1 MLSEYVQIQK
11 PKFVGWTNIF
21 RNALSQFAGTVVK
34 LAVGFCLMPFI
45 VDRIG
50 VTAFGIWVLVN
61 SLVGYMG
68 LLQMGLPLTLT
79 KKSAEILAKGDKE
92 ELNRTVSTIF
102 IFCFLIGILVAALI
116 FCLSFSLHQ
125 VFNIPSEESDT
136 FKKILWIISLQL
148 LLDFPMS
155 IWPGLLTGLQDYHI
169 KNGITILS
177 NLLKAIAIVLL
188 LNIGF
193 GLISL
198 ILLTFVMSVFE
209 WLVSMLW
216 VRKRIPYLCIRVV
229 WFEPARLKD
238 LLSFSGVMFIWGI
251 AGTTVQQADR
261 IIIGLFLPVASIT
274 IYEVGARLSYYS
286 KQLTHSAL
294 WILLPAASDLNAK
307 AEKTALQTLYLK
319 TTKYLV
325 GAYTGIVVVLLL
337 FGKEFIDL
345 WMGEGFEESVWIMYI
360 LLIGNLYQSQ
370 NVVAHVML
378 GGMGKLRIL
387 AKVMIAYPIINI
399 ILNISFVTQWGLI
412 GVALATTFTFVILE
426 TYFIF
431 YITKVFETSFLSLL
445 EKCYLS
451 AAISSIPPIVVI
463 YYVKSMLIVDSWAR
477 LFLGILLFLATYFLS
492 FWIFGTSRQEK
503 ATVKSLAFGMLN
515 QRARF

>member
-1 MLSEYVQIQK
+1 MLSEYVEIRK
-11 PKFVGWTNIF
+11 PRFAGWTKIF
-21 RNALSQFAGTVVK
+21 RNVLSQFAGTVVT
-34 LAVGFCLMPFI
+34 LAVGFFLMPFI
-45 VDRIG
+45 VHRIG
-50 VTAFGIWVLVN
+50 VTAFGIWMLVN

-68 LLQMGLPLTLT
+68 LLQMGLTPTLV
-79 KKSAEILAKGDKE
+79 KKSAEILAKGEKE
-92 ELNRTVSTIF
+92 ELNRTVTTIF
-102 IFCFLIGILVAALI
+102 TLYLLSGILAAALI

-148 LLDFPMS
+148 LLGFPMS

-169 KNGITILS
+169 RNGITILS
-177 NLLKAIAIVLL
+177 NFLKAIATILL
-188 LNIGF
+188 LSIGF

-198 ILLTFVMSVFE
+198 ILLGFALSVFE

-216 VRKRIPYLCIRVV
+216 VRRRIPYLCIRVV
-229 WFEPARLKD
+229 RFEPARLKD
-238 LLSFSGVMFIWGI
+238 LVSFSGVMFIWGI
-251 AGTTVQQADR
+251 AGTTIQQADR
-261 IIIGLFLPVASIT
+261 IIIGLFLPVASVT

-294 WILLPAASDLNAK
+294 WILFPAASELNAK
-307 AEKTALQTLYLK
+307 AEKSALQTLYLK
-319 TTKYLV
+319 GTKYLL

-337 FGKEFIDL
+337 FGKEFIHL
-345 WMGEGFEESVWIMYI
+345 WMGEGFEGSVWIMYV
-360 LLIGNLYQSQ
+360 LLIGRLYQSQ

-378 GGMGKLRIL
+378 GGIGKLRIL

-399 ILNISFVTQWGLI
+399 ILSISFVIQWGLI
-412 GVALATTFTFVILE
+412 GVALATTFTLAILE

-445 EKCYLS
+445 KKCHLS

-463 YYVKSMLIVDSWAR
+463 YYLKSILIVDSWTR